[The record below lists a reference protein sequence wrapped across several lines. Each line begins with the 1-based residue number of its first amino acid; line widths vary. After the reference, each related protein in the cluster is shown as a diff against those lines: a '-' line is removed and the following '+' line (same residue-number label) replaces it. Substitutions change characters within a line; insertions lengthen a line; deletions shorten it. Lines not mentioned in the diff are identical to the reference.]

1 MPVSLLA
8 RLRGFDRLP
17 TLRAT
22 LLLIIPAL
30 LACLAFAF
38 YLFSGRYVSTDNAYI
53 GAEKVL
59 ITPEVSGKVVRISV
73 VEGQLLKPGDELLIY
88 HTGDVKAVVGRGK
101 VVAAAYAD
109 PTDKAAKFVAVDVAP
124 GKPLARPVPLREIKG
139 EKVFKEWG
147 LVKIGRLSVVPTTK
161 SQFDRVLQMAGS

>member
-1 MPVSLLA
+1 MAYWLLKTEPSDYSFDDLVRDGQSA
-8 RLRGFDRLP
+8 WTGVKNALAQKHLR
-17 TLRAT
+17 
-22 LLLIIPAL
+22 
-30 LACLAFAF
+30 
-38 YLFSGRYVSTDNAYI
+38 
-53 GAEKVL
+53 EM
-59 ITPEVSGKVVRISV
+59 
-73 VEGQLLKPGDELLIY
+73 KPGDELLIY

-139 EKVFKEWG
+139 EKAFKEWG